1 MKFIKIIKA
10 EEKSP
15 VSKIRQD
22 REGNNIIN
30 LWFSVQIIFS
40 SEQRAI
46 YFRRHLSKDSRL
58 EIYYS
63 DSGAKLDLPSYYTD
77 DELKE
82 RMDGWYGSDKYPLHQ
97 TIFRF
102 DASVHDYARPSKD
115 ISQDYFKL
123 VSFEKE
129 ELIKILKSYDN
140 NADIKVEVIP
150 PQLKSYDYKDKDF
163 MQMEDRVD
171 SLFEGLSTSEIRN
184 YDFIIVGKD
193 KAEAESIKNYYIQN
207 SRYNITKWQYRKKDD
222 LTDYDKKE
230 GDMTYIKTVSQE
242 LDNGIYCLTVR
253 ARKYFKDWQ
262 GNQET
267 LIPVYD
273 AKASQLSGKVVIAK
287 KNNFIRVLKAG
298 YEWDYEN
305 DCEIRQWDE
314 RCDATF
320 MTEDGKEKHK
330 YFTVTLDE
338 DDDTYYYINE
348 LDDTASSEKEMFEM
362 ITKKCEDLAEKKGWK
377 FISLSNLYL

>member
-22 REGNNIIN
+22 REGNNIID
-30 LWFSVQIIFS
+30 LWFNVQIIFS

-46 YFRRHLSKDSRL
+46 YFRKNLIRDSRL

-63 DSGAKLDLPSYYTD
+63 DSRTKLVLPSYYTD
-77 DELKE
+77 SES
-82 RMDGWYGSDKYPLHQ
+82 DGWYMNDKYPSYQ

-102 DASVHDYARPSKD
+102 DASVHDYAKPSKD
-115 ISQDYFKL
+115 ISQNYFKL
-123 VSFEKE
+123 ISFEKE
-129 ELIKILKSYDN
+129 ELIKVLKSYDK

-150 PQLKSYDYKDKDF
+150 PQLKSYDYKDEDF
-163 MQMEDRVD
+163 MQMQDRVD

-184 YDFIIVGKD
+184 YDFVIVGKD

-287 KNNFIRVLKAG
+287 KNNFIRVLKSG
-298 YEWDYEN
+298 EPRL
-305 DCEIRQWDE
+305 EILVDIEKEKWEDALEQAKPIIE
-314 RCDATF
+314 YLSPKTFYNSDATIRLGGTQSQIKKAEEELKKLGF
-320 MTEDGKEKHK
+320 RILSEKVIDDGKDWN
-330 YFTVTLDE
+330 YILD
-338 DDDTYYYINE
+338 
-348 LDDTASSEKEMFEM
+348 
-362 ITKKCEDLAEKKGWK
+362 
-377 FISLSNLYL
+377 